1 MSVKGEDVCFK
12 AQKIS
17 WRSDGGTLYTPQI
30 PRTGSRDDRPS
41 ASRGVSGLRVGKLQT
56 FHSSITKAPSWTL
69 SSGRKATRRLYTAPS
84 RRITTSPNPP
94 VPGLK
99 TPSRDGCQ
107 LSHRNHIPM
116 WSVEESRRPIEGRNS
131 ARCVAMRFRSRY
143 LDEYSNATR
152 EHRSIGRHSWNVRGG
167 SISDL
172 AQGRP
177 DPCLGTNVSDPLA
190 FRCRDACCL
199 ALP

>member
-1 MSVKGEDVCFK
+1 MF
-12 AQKIS
+12 
-17 WRSDGGTLYTPQI
+17 
-30 PRTGSRDDRPS
+30 
-41 ASRGVSGLRVGKLQT
+41 ASRLRACPGEATGALFIHPRYQGPAHGMIDQRIEGSFGTPRRQT
-56 FHSSITKAPSWTL
+56 ADFSSIHHKGPITDSLRRKEGDKETAYRTL
-69 SSGRKATRRLYTAPS
+69 SSNHDKAQPS
-84 RRITTSPNPP
+84 CAWTQ
-94 VPGLK
+94 
-99 TPSRDGCQ
+99 TPSRDVCQ